1 MSDWGQGAKNN
12 NIGWGQGAANNNI
25 GWGNSQKVSWAGD
38 TEIVGTDGA
47 SPVNTVAPTI
57 SGTATIG
64 QTLTSTTGTWT
75 SDTGVTGYLYQW
87 YRGATLITGATNN
100 TYVLVLADVGFDITC
115 QVAATDTD
123 GTSAYVS
130 SNAIF
135 LFDADYKAVLDRG
148 TALSYPLPTLAQ
160 QKLQNTL
167 LMNMKTDGVWA
178 KLDVFYNFANDGSS
192 GFGTLNWKAPT
203 LRQCTFVSTPN
214 FITNQGLQGTGTS
227 YISTNFNPTLGG
239 PNQYV
244 QDNASRY
251 FYLYQNGV
259 SANVSFDGV
268 TSTTVNGFRR
278 ESAQAHR
285 INQSTTSINAL
296 FDYTGTKGM
305 KSIHR
310 TSATNVELFNDTT
323 QGSRTAASS
332 ALTNAIQFILR
343 GSNTTVFATHTV
355 SMYAMGASLVSEN
368 TAFVNAYNTYINSI

>member
-25 GWGNSQKVSWAGD
+25 GWGNSHKVSWAGD
-38 TEIVGTDGA
+38 TEIVGTDGDA
-47 SPVNTVAPTI
+47 PVNTVAPTI

-115 QVAATDTD
+115 KVAATDTD

-135 LFDADYKAVLDRG
+135 LFDVDYKAVLDRG
-148 TALSYPLPTLAQ
+148 TALSYTLPTLAQ

-167 LMNMKTDGVWA
+167 LMNMKADGVWA
-178 KLDVFYNFANDGSS
+178 KLDVFYNFANDGSQE
-192 GFGTLNWKAPT
+192 FGTLNWKSPT
-203 LRQCTFVSTPN
+203 TRQSTLVGSPN
-214 FITNQGLQGTGTS
+214 FISNQGIQGTGTS
-227 YISTNFNPTLGG
+227 YIDTNFNPTIGT
-239 PNQYV
+239 NNYV
-244 QDNASRY
+244 QNNASRC
-251 FYLYQNGV
+251 LYMYTARV
-259 SANVSFDGV
+259 STNVSLDGILL
-268 TSTTVNGFRR
+268 STRNSMTRANAAV
-278 ESAQAHR
+278 QR
-285 INQSTTSINAL
+285 INQGATGIVPA
-296 FDYTGTKGM
+296 FDYNSTRGM

-310 TSATNVELFNDTT
+310 TNSTNVELFNGTT
-323 QGSRTAASS
+323 QESRIVLSS
-332 ALTNAIQFILR
+332 AMENSVQTILR
-343 GSNTTVFATHTV
+343 GTSATVFATHTV

-368 TAFVNAYNTYINSI
+368 AAFVADYNTYINSI